1 MVITKFVYRHS
12 WKTNNLYISC
22 RINNLKKFMKKI
34 LVLLFLMIFL
44 LISIFLFIY
53 KDQIVNLLLNLN
65 LKSDY
70 FITIYFIVVFFYF
83 LSPLPITL
91 ILLLNG
97 FFFKEYGFF
106 ISMIQIVLG
115 SIIIKN
121 LSKKLNSI
129 LQINLHLKRIDI
141 QKLSNNDYSIF
152 LSRFIVPYFIHN
164 IYYGLTKIDL
174 RRFVFIIFIAEIP
187 MTYAFNQIGKS
198 FYEISANFSISLYSL
213 FKDINFY
220 IPFLIIF
227 ALFIITNY
235 LYKKKK

>member
-1 MVITKFVYRHS
+1 
-12 WKTNNLYISC
+12 
-22 RINNLKKFMKKI
+22 MKKK

-44 LISIFLFIY
+44 LISILLFIY
-53 KDQIVNLLLNLN
+53 KDQIINFLLNLDFN
-65 LKSDY
+65 SDY
-70 FITIYFIVVFFYF
+70 LKTLYFIIVFFYF

-106 ISMIQIVLG
+106 ISMFQIVLG

-121 LSKKLNSI
+121 LSKQLSSI
-129 LQINLHLKRIDI
+129 LQINLRLKRINI
-141 QKLSNNDYSIF
+141 QKLSNNNYSIF

-174 RRFVFIIFIAEIP
+174 RSFIFIIFIAEIP

-198 FYEISANFSISLYSL
+198 FYEVSSNFSISLYSL

>member
-22 RINNLKKFMKKI
+22 RIKNLKKFMKKK

-44 LISIFLFIY
+44 LISILLFIY
-53 KDQIVNLLLNLN
+53 KDQIINFLLNLDFN
-65 LKSDY
+65 SDY
-70 FITIYFIVVFFYF
+70 LKTLYFIIVFFYF

-106 ISMIQIVLG
+106 ISMFQIVLG

-121 LSKKLNSI
+121 LSKQLSSI
-129 LQINLHLKRIDI
+129 LQINLRLKRINI
-141 QKLSNNDYSIF
+141 QKLSNNNYSIF

-174 RRFVFIIFIAEIP
+174 RSFIFIIFIAEIP

-198 FYEISANFSISLYSL
+198 FYEVSSNFSISLYSL

-227 ALFIITNY
+227 VLFIITNY
-235 LYKKKK
+235 LYKKK